1 MNDRIKGGITTG
13 VIAGIIWGWFTM
25 AVNAVTGVFLFEGTM
40 VHNIVTFAAAG
51 AIFGIVTGVVLA
63 VGGRFVPVKSMVAK
77 GVVISTALWL
87 LLRIGGVALSAME
100 PHRYH
105 LLTTEF
111 FQGILLS
118 VVLGA
123 LIGVLGRGAARA

>member
-1 MNDRIKGGITTG
+1 MNSIIKGGILSG
-13 VIAGIIWGWFTM
+13 VVAGIIWGWFTM
-25 AVNAVTGVFLFEGTM
+25 AVNAVTGVFAFEGTLT
-40 VHNIVTFAAAG
+40 HNIVTFAAAG
-51 AIFGIVTGVVLA
+51 AVFGIVTGVVLA
-63 VGGRFVPVKSMVAK
+63 VGGRFIPVRSMVAK

-87 LLRIGGVALSAME
+87 VLRIGGVALSAME

-111 FQGILLS
+111 FQGILLA

-123 LIGVLGRGAARA
+123 FIGVLGRGSARA